1 MSDDMRGLFFVVK
14 GQYAKGVQPS
24 FVNKVS
30 GDVTFIGGYDPFSED
45 TSNWYMLMDCKTFHC
60 VSCGSDLDKV
70 LKAVHTVIKKY
81 KGSARNYFKH
91 VSEVTSDDYYEVTYL
106 GRSPLTHD
114 QRVAKAEGRC
124 PRVSPVMRCLYEKV
138 YEEYGDYYED
148 EVREMEDLAYSELVE
163 ERPINKTRKLVSK
176 NKPKGL
182 VKTTPKEEKVLDT
195 SQPKRLV
202 KPKVKIGLK
211 KR

>member
-14 GQYAKGVQPS
+14 GQYAKGVAPS

-60 VSCGSDLDKV
+60 VSCGSDLNQV
-70 LKAVHTVIKKY
+70 LKAVHTAIKKY

-138 YEEYGDYYED
+138 YAEYGDYYED
-148 EVREMEDLAYSELVE
+148 EVQEMEDLAYSELVE

-195 SQPKRLV
+195 TQPKRLV